1 MKKLIEEVAIACN
14 VSEKKLRTL
23 LVEVGLL
30 ELLNNARR
38 LQAGEAFKEK
48 RILFHGEPIP
58 ARHFKQAYENLL
70 ED

>member
-14 VSEKKLRTL
+14 VSERKLRTL

-48 RILFHGEPIP
+48 RILFQGEPIP
-58 ARHFKQAYENLL
+58 AKYFKQAYENLL